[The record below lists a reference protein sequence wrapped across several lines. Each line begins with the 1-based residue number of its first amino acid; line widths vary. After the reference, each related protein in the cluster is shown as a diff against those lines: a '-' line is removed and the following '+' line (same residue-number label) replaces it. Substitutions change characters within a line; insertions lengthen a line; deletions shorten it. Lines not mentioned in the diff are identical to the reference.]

1 MPRKRI
7 LLAEDNEFNR
17 DLMTQILEGEF
28 DILAVVDGAAAVTTA
43 VAEQPDLIL
52 MDMGL
57 PIVDG
62 WEATRRIKE
71 HAALKTTPVV
81 AVTSHAML
89 EDEKRARAAG
99 CDDYLAKPID
109 QDELVATIRKL
120 I

>member
-7 LLAEDNEFNR
+7 LLAEDNELNR
-17 DLMTQILEGEF
+17 DLMMQILEGEY
-28 DILAVVDGAAAVTTA
+28 DILNVGDGAAAVA
-43 VAEQPDLIL
+43 AARAQRPDLIL

-71 HAALKTTPVV
+71 HEVLKTIPIV
-81 AVTSHAML
+81 AVTSHAMR
-89 EDEKRARAAG
+89 EDERRARAAG
-99 CDDYLAKPID
+99 CDDYVAKPID
-109 QDELVATIRKL
+109 QDDLVARIRKL

>member
-17 DLMTQILEGEF
+17 DLVTQILEGEY
-28 DILAVVDGAAAVTTA
+28 DIVAVMDGAAAVTA
-43 VAEQPDLIL
+43 ALAQRPDLIL

-57 PIVDG
+57 PVMDG

-71 HAALKTTPVV
+71 HEMLNTIPLV
-81 AVTSHAML
+81 AVTSHAMQ
-89 EDEKRARAAG
+89 EDERRARAAG

-109 QDELVATIRKL
+109 QDDLVAKIRKL

>member
-17 DLMTQILEGEF
+17 DLITQILGGEY
-28 DILAVVDGAAAVTTA
+28 DILAVMDGAAVIATA
-43 VAEQPDLIL
+43 MEERPDLIL

-57 PIVDG
+57 PMVDG

-71 HAALKTTPVV
+71 HAALKAIPVV
-81 AVTSHAML
+81 AVTSHAMR
-89 EDEKRARAAG
+89 EDAQRARAAG

-109 QDELVATIRKL
+109 EDDLVAKIRKL

>member
-17 DLMTQILEGEF
+17 DLVTQILEGEY
-28 DILAVVDGAAAVTTA
+28 DIVAVMDGAAAVTA
-43 VAEQPDLIL
+43 ALEKRPDLIL

-71 HAALKTTPVV
+71 HEVLRTIPVV
-81 AVTSHAML
+81 AVTSHAMR
-89 EDEKRARAAG
+89 EDERRARAAG

-109 QDELVATIRKL
+109 QDDLVAKIRKL

>member
-1 MPRKRI
+1 MPRKCI

-17 DLMTQILEGEF
+17 DLITQILE
-28 DILAVVDGAAAVTTA
+28 DDYDVLAVSDGAAAVTTA
-43 VAEQPDLIL
+43 LEKRPDLIL

-62 WEATRRIKE
+62 WEATRRIKK
-71 HAALKTTPVV
+71 HDALRTIPLV
-81 AVTSHAML
+81 AVTSHAMR
-89 EDEKRARAAG
+89 EDEQRARAAG

-109 QDELVATIRKL
+109 QDDLVAKIRKL